1 MLKPTIYVNGPIVT
15 MDPAFPRP
23 EAVGVVNGRI
33 AAVGDLDDV
42 RVAVGKTADLVDLE
56 GRTLLPGFIDG
67 HSHFPSGGMN
77 RLFGV
82 NLAVRTMQT
91 LLDNLA
97 AKRKE
102 IRDGWVVGH
111 SFDERRIAEGRYPTL
126 QELDAVV
133 PDKPLFFRHIT
144 GHSGMANSVALRL
157 AGITADTPNPA
168 GGIIGHAAD
177 GTPDG
182 MLEGIPAQSLV
193 RRLIP
198 PFTEEAMIEA
208 LRDESRVYAAAGI
221 TTAQGGPAFS
231 PMDAEFG
238 YRCTE
243 IFLKCAKDGTLPLRS
258 VLFVRASNMERLADY
273 PTPVPGTDLS
283 GNGMVILG
291 AAKLWADGD
300 PRAHTG
306 YFSRPYPLRPGETTP
321 YYGEFLYTPEEL
333 AERILPIHRAG
344 WQIAIHANGDAGIE
358 TALAA
363 FERVQI
369 LCPRPTR
376 HLMIH
381 AQYARRDQL
390 ARMKRAGVYP
400 CFFISP
406 LWYWDDIHA
415 SEVGDDLVE
424 NFCPCADAEDLGLPF
439 NLHTDSPIT
448 PVNPLVQVGVAVTR
462 VSQSGHLRGRHQ
474 AISARSAL
482 RAVTL
487 DAAFMNFEENVKGSL
502 TPGKYADFVILEHNP
517 LTVAPEEIAG
527 IRVMQTIV
535 GGKTIFTATD

>member
-1 MLKPTIYVNGPIVT
+1 MLKPIIYTNGAIIT
-15 MDPAFPRP
+15 MDPTFPRP
-23 EAVGVVNGRI
+23 EAVGVVGDRI

-42 RVAVGKTADLVDLE
+42 KLAVGNSVDIFDLE
-56 GRTLLPGFIDG
+56 GKTLLPGFIDG

-77 RLFGV
+77 RLFAAD
-82 NLAVRTMQT
+82 LAVHTIPD
-91 LLDNLA
+91 LLSRLT

-102 IRDGWVVGH
+102 NAGGWVVGH
-111 SFDERRIAEGRYPTL
+111 SFDEQRMQEHRYPTL
-126 QELDAVV
+126 DELDSVV
-133 PDKPLFFRHIT
+133 PDRPLFFRHIT
-144 GHSGMANSVALRL
+144 GHTGMANRAALRL
-157 AGITADTPNPA
+157 AGIDSNTPNPP
-168 GGIIGHAAD
+168 GGLIGHDANEE
-177 GTPDG
+177 PNG

-198 PFTEEAMIEA
+198 PFTEEEMIAA
-208 LRDESRVYAAAGI
+208 LQAESKVYAAAGI

-243 IFLKCAKDGTLPLRS
+243 IFLKCAADGTLPLRS
-258 VLFVRASNMERLADY
+258 VLFVRAANMERLAPY

-306 YFSRPYPLRPGETTP
+306 YFSRPYRPREGESTP

-358 TALAA
+358 TTLSA
-363 FERVQI
+363 FERVQQI
-369 LCPRPTR
+369 CPRPTR
-376 HLMIH
+376 HLVIH

-390 ARMKRAGVYP
+390 ARMKRIGVYP

-415 SEVGDDLVE
+415 AEVGDDLVE
-424 NFCPCADAEDLGLPF
+424 NFCPCADAEALGLPF

-448 PVNPLVQVGVAVTR
+448 PVDPLVQVGVAVTR

-474 AISARSAL
+474 AISVHSAL

-487 DAAFMNFEENVKGSL
+487 DAAFLNFEENIKGSL
-502 TPGKYADFVILEHNP
+502 TPGKYADFVILERNP
-517 LTVAPEEIAG
+517 LAVAPKEIAN
-527 IRVMQTIV
+527 IRVMRTIV
-535 GGKTIFTATD
+535 GNKTVFAAEA